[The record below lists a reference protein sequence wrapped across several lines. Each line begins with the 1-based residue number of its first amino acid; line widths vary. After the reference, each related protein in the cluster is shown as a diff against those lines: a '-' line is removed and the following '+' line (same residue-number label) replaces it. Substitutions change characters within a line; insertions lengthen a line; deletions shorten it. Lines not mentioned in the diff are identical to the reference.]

1 MRYVRVPDLI
11 LPPVSNP
18 DMKEIQFWLRI
29 MMEHALFMQLGF
41 PCTEAEFIRQAIQ
54 FQRAFE
60 ELLKESECVQPAQF
74 RDFVGRTIRLTEKIR
89 EFKRRVLHTVITCG
103 LKLGGYNF
111 PLLLDHISREAEY
124 FLLVLHKVETGDTS
138 IAYHSIIQE
147 NVFWLRIMGEH
158 AKFIRSLL
166 DQSERKIA
174 QQAQAFSDEFDMLLA
189 QARDL
194 EGFLWD
200 FPQVPTLPRFEE
212 DIKSSTIRLRNFKKE
227 AKELLERCAMLSL
240 IPVALADH
248 VRREAEHFLMIID
261 KIQRELSTE
270 RKKS

>member
-18 DMKEIQFWLRI
+18 DMEEIRFWLRI
-29 MMEHALFMQLGF
+29 MMEHALFMRLGF
-41 PCTEAEFIRQAIQ
+41 PCTEADLIRQATQ
-54 FQRAFE
+54 YQRAFE
-60 ELLKESECVQPAQF
+60 ELLKESECLRPAQF
-74 RDFVGRTIRLTEKIR
+74 KEFVERTIRLTEKIR
-89 EFKRRVLHTVITCG
+89 EFKRHVLHIVITCR

-124 FLLVLHKVETGDTS
+124 FLLVLRKVESGDTN

-147 NVFWLRIMGEH
+147 NVFWLRIMADH
-158 AKFIRSLL
+158 SKFIRSLL
-166 DQSERKIA
+166 DQSERRIA

-212 DIKSSTIRLRNFKKE
+212 DIKSSTTRLRDFKQE
-227 AKELLERCAMLSL
+227 AKELLENCAMLSL

-248 VRREAEHFLMIID
+248 VRREADHFLMIID
-261 KIQRELSTE
+261 KIQRELSKE
-270 RKKS
+270 RK